1 MLYTVKPGDTLS
13 KLAIQFYGDMNR
25 WRELAAANGIE
36 NPNLIRVGQ
45 QLNIPG
51 LSTIQEGADYMYPSN
66 ATTALPAGFSRNAQG
81 ELVIPITNTPP
92 AAAPPV
98 QAATMTPAGLLDMLK
113 RPAVLAALGLVTV
126 LALMRPKRRA
136 PRRRRR

>member
-13 KLAIQFYGDMNR
+13 KLAIQFYGDMSR
-25 WRELAAANGIE
+25 WPQIAAANGIE

-66 ATTALPAGFSRNAQG
+66 ATTALPTGITRNAAG
-81 ELVIPITNTPP
+81 ELVIPIT
-92 AAAPPV
+92 ASAPQPV
-98 QAATMTPAGLLDMLK
+98 QAATMAPAGLLAMLK

-126 LALMRPKRRA
+126 LALMRPKRGS
-136 PRRRRR
+136 RRRRR

>member
-1 MLYTVKPGDTLS
+1 MLYIVKPGDTLS

-25 WRELAAANGIE
+25 WRELAAVNGIE

-66 ATTALPAGFSRNAQG
+66 ATTALPTGITRNAAG
-81 ELVIPITNTPP
+81 ELVIPITRSLPTDPQ
-92 AAAPPV
+92 PV
-98 QAATMTPAGLLDMLK
+98 QAATMAPAGLLDMLK

-126 LALMRPKRRA
+126 LALMRPKRR
-136 PRRRRR
+136 RRSRRK